1 MAAVLS
7 HNMSDIKKVASFIE
21 ECQQLG
27 IAVDPPNINT
37 SRGRFIAKEG
47 RIQYGMS
54 AIKGVGENAI
64 QHIVEQRTAEGGF
77 KSIFDFA
84 SRVDVRICNR
94 RTLESLIQAGAFDSV
109 YDNRAQ
115 LLHGIEDILSYANRK
130 QEKD

>member
-1 MAAVLS
+1 
-7 HNMSDIKKVASFIE
+7 
-21 ECQQLG
+21 
-27 IAVDPPNINT
+27 
-37 SRGRFIAKEG
+37 
-47 RIQYGMS
+47 MS

-130 QEKD
+130 QEEEKIKSGQFVRWGWIRDRITRAKACQYPKLDLYGATKSRT